1 MGNYSINDIERLT
14 GIKSHTIRIWEKRY
28 EVFQP
33 ERTDTNIRFYTDDT
47 LRKILKINILYN
59 NGLKISK
66 IAKLSDSQINNEV
79 KGVTLKRNNVG
90 FENQIDALVVT
101 MIELNEDEFNDIFAN
116 LLIDHSF
123 EDVVLKVCYPLF
135 EKVGVLWQIGTI
147 DPAQEHFLSNLL
159 RQKIL
164 VAIDGITLEKPKKTY
179 LLYLR
184 ENELHELGLL
194 FFNYLLRKQ
203 NHKVVYIGQSLPYND
218 LLKLKKTLKFDCIVT
233 SFVSAF
239 PVGEFQAY
247 LNKLNDDFPTKEII
261 MSGYQINDI
270 EIKLPSRFIKV
281 NNAEDFKSQISN
293 H

>member
-33 ERTDTNIRFYTDDT
+33 ERTDTNIRYYTDDT

-66 IAKLSDSQINNEV
+66 IAKLSDVQINEEV
-79 KGVTLKRNNVG
+79 KEVSLKTESSG

-101 MIELNEDEFNDIFAN
+101 MIELNEDEFNDIIAN
-116 LLIDHSF
+116 LLVDYSF
-123 EDVVLKVCYPLF
+123 EDIVLKVCYPLF

-164 VAIDGITLEKPKKTY
+164 VAIDGIKLDKPQKTY

-218 LLKLKKTLKFDCIVT
+218 LLKLKKTLKFDCLVT
-233 SFVSAF
+233 SFISTF
-239 PVGEFQAY
+239 PINEFEAY
-247 LNKLNDDFPTKEII
+247 LNKLNDDFSTKEII
-261 MSGYQINDI
+261 ISGYQ
-270 EIKLPSRFIKV
+270 V
-281 NNAEDFKSQISN
+281 NNVDLKVPARIMKVKDAEEFKLQI
-293 H
+293 